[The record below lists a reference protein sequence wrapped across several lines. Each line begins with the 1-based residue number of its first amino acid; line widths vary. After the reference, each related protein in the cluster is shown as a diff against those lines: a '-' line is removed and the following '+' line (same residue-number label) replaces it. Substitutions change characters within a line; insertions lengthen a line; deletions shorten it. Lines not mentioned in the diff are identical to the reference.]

1 MFAVS
6 TQLTPVRALS
16 TQARA
21 SPAARYSAGAL
32 AAGAVTGF
40 MLYNM
45 AGNPLRL
52 DGKAVP
58 HGGAPGTEN
67 ERSFIMIKPDGV
79 SRQLVGQIIARFEAR
94 GYKLVGLK
102 LVTPSK
108 ELAEK
113 HYADL
118 SSRPFFPG
126 LVKYITEGTP
136 VVAMVWE
143 GKDVIKQGR
152 AMLGATNP
160 QDSAP
165 GTIRGAYCVSVGRN
179 AIHGSDG
186 PESAANE
193 IALWFKPEEIS
204 GNWKPANWDWIM
216 ADN

>member
-1 MFAVS
+1 
-6 TQLTPVRALS
+6 
-16 TQARA
+16 
-21 SPAARYSAGAL
+21 
-32 AAGAVTGF
+32 
-40 MLYNM
+40 MLYNL
-45 AGNPLRL
+45 AGNPVRL

-160 QDSAP
+160 QESAP
-165 GTIRGAYCVSVGRN
+165 GTIWSEVTWAPLKGSQLQSNAFQPRCLHWLGSLKCQEQPVSCSRLISTQSCKCQRLRMYKQLAL
-179 AIHGSDG
+179 AIHMHVSEQMWAAKP
-186 PESAANE
+186 PEMSYAVRLGAT
-193 IALWFKPEEIS
+193 
-204 GNWKPANWDWIM
+204 
-216 ADN
+216 

>member
-1 MFAVS
+1 MSAQGLSFLEIS
-6 TQLTPVRALS
+6 SLTPS
-16 TQARA
+16 
-21 SPAARYSAGAL
+21 
-32 AAGAVTGF
+32 
-40 MLYNM
+40 
-45 AGNPLRL
+45 
-52 DGKAVP
+52 
-58 HGGAPGTEN
+58 
-67 ERSFIMIKPDGV
+67 
-79 SRQLVGQIIARFEAR
+79 
-94 GYKLVGLK
+94 LK

-160 QDSAP
+160 QQSAP
-165 GTIRGAYCVSVGRN
+165 GTIRGEFCVSVGRN

-186 PESAANE
+186 PDSAAHE